1 MAQRLSRSVKG
12 KWMAEDNIP
21 VRRPPVV
28 IPPADNSRLIE
39 ANRLTLI
46 GRVTNPSIQKT
57 RALVDFF
64 LQHWSTVGRLTG
76 RPLGP
81 NLFQFCF
88 ETEHDLQS
96 VLDKSPYHYKR
107 WMILLQRWEPNVSEN
122 FPSDISFWGH
132 CSRVTSPLLDR
143 CSPGFHRF
151 RIGSC

>member
-12 KWMAEDNIP
+12 KWMAEDNRP
-21 VRRPPVV
+21 ARRPPVV
-28 IPPADNSRLIE
+28 IPSADNSRLIE